1 MNELFRLVEQWAHDR
16 NIINGCTSK
25 DQFLKL
31 DSEFGELALHIY
43 ERNALN
49 PMYDDDFEEKLL
61 DIHSK
66 MRDDIGDCL
75 VVATIVAAQ
84 EGFFIGDLLG
94 LDTTELAGVQNGAF
108 LKAQASKGKLG
119 DAILKRQPIDIS
131 VYLSQFVDYLAAYAA
146 DNDFNIVVCLQEAYM
161 DIKDR
166 KGVMYN
172 GTFIKES
179 DPAYAGAKFQVD
191 AQNNSSAASGV

>member
-16 NIINGCTSK
+16 NIIDGCTSK

-49 PMYDDDFEEKLL
+49 PIFDEHFEEKFLIVNGQL
-61 DIHSK
+61 
-66 MRDDIGDCL
+66 RDDIGDCL
-75 VVATIVAAQ
+75 VVATIIAAQ

-94 LDTTELAGVQNGAF
+94 LDTTELACVANGAF
-108 LKAQASKGKLG
+108 LKAQACKGKLG
-119 DAILKRQPIDIS
+119 DAILKRQIIDIS
-131 VYLSQFVDYLAAYAA
+131 VYLSQFVDYLAAYASE
-146 DNDFNIVVCLQEAYM
+146 NDFNLVVCLQEAYM

-166 KGVMYN
+166 KGIMYN

-179 DPAYAGAKFQVD
+179 DPAYAGAKFQVE
-191 AQNNSSAASGV
+191 ANNNSSAARGF